1 MLKKI
6 VQKKNLVDHCKV
18 NVNLTI
24 GQTSREILC
33 VLCIC
38 ILCVYIYIV
47 KSQFSL
53 LVLAVAIFKRISSH
67 LKTKVMYKKFS
78 SRHFLVTRR
87 SIVGFFLAAAE

>member
-33 VLCIC
+33 VLYIC
-38 ILCVYIYIV
+38 ILYIHIV

-53 LVLAVAIFKRISSH
+53 LVLAVAIFKRICSH

-78 SRHFLVTRR
+78 SRHFLVKRH
-87 SIVGFFLAAAE
+87 SIVGFFLAAVEQ